1 MSRGRR
7 VALGAVY
14 LVSIGLGSFG
24 VVACGDGNSPSTPAT
39 GTQGVLDSGQ
49 AVFNRYCAV
58 CHPGGNR
65 GSGPAL
71 RPLVP
76 NRTDQQLRDVIRMG
90 KAQMPGYK
98 SGQISDEQMD
108 HLIAYMRSLK

>member
-1 MSRGRR
+1 LPRGRR
-7 VALGAVY
+7 TVLGAIY
-14 LVSIGLGSFG
+14 LVSIGIASVG
-24 VVACGDGNSPSTPAT
+24 VVACGDGNTPSSPVT
-39 GTQGVLDSGQ
+39 GTQAVLDSGQ

-76 NRTDQQLRDVIRMG
+76 NRTDAQLRDVIRTG